1 MGADSFS
8 GQIEVADHVHDFMSD
23 EFVGEPQTVVA
34 DDGAVMKDHRIIEA
48 SAFGEPRGDELREV
62 TICDESPARSQFLL
76 KVFRRDFQAVEL
88 CVKRR
93 LAKCHGAGDFECVG
107 RQDNH

>member
-1 MGADSFS
+1 MCGFPGKHKLCKLHIRGMAGFDCNNMGADSFS

-62 TICDESPARSQFLL
+62 TICDESKENNLS
-76 KVFRRDFQAVEL
+76 
-88 CVKRR
+88 
-93 LAKCHGAGDFECVG
+93 
-107 RQDNH
+107 